1 MSFEKETFLN
11 LVDFYCH
18 LGMNKGIQVSEIEGI
33 PFVHNL
39 TGKWPDYLLGGA
51 EIDEAKMIRI
61 SSAMTAGECPP
72 FWLRELT
79 SDKTFDEL
87 ALKTGIRQV
96 NLWKGMWMEKQFQF
110 NTAQPQSDLV
120 FERITG
126 IQELKEWLE
135 IVNSEL
141 MPNKKI
147 DFEIFKNAILHKEYN
162 FFRVILNKK
171 TISTILVFIRDD
183 VAGFYMLSTLA
194 EMRGKGIG
202 RWIMTESIDYFIQNG
217 ISKFILH
224 STSLGYPIQKKI
236 GFVDNREYGI
246 FWKVGK
252 F

>member
-18 LGMNKGIQVSEIEGI
+18 LGINKGIKVSEIEGI

-39 TGKWPDYLLGGA
+39 EGKWPGYLLGGM
-51 EIDEAKMIRI
+51 EIDEAKMIRL
-61 SSAMTAGECPP
+61 SAAMIAGVCPP
-72 FWLRELT
+72 FWIRELT

-87 ALKTGIRQV
+87 ALKNGIRQV
-96 NLWKGMWMEKQFQF
+96 NLWKGMWMEKQYQF
-110 NTAQPQSDLV
+110 NTAQPQDDLI
-120 FERITG
+120 FERVTG
-126 IQELKEWLE
+126 PEELKDWLKV
-135 IVNSEL
+135 VNSEL

-147 DFEIFKNAILHKEYN
+147 DFEIFRNAQLTKNYY
-162 FFRVILNKK
+162 FFRVKSDKETL
-171 TISTILVFIRDD
+171 STILVFLKDN

-194 EMRGKGIG
+194 SMRGKGIG
-202 RWIMTESIDYFIQNG
+202 RWIMTESIDYFIRNG

-224 STSLGYPIQKKI
+224 STSLGYPIQKRI
-236 GFVDNREYGI
+236 GFVDNCEYGI